1 MCMNTV
7 RWPLRH
13 ARQAVWGGGVIAYPT
28 EAVFGLGC
36 DPLNPDAV
44 ARLLAIKHRDSAKGL
59 ILIAAD
65 ITQLEPFIQLSTG
78 LRDRLLKTWPGPVT
92 WVVPAAA
99 GVPAWLTGGRDTI
112 AVRVTAH
119 PVAAALC
126 RVTDLALISTSAN
139 LSRHP
144 PLRSPLAVRRML
156 RTRLDY
162 IVPGQVGTRRKPTEI
177 RDAVSGKLLRAG

>member
-1 MCMNTV
+1 MSGAP

-13 ARQAVWGGGVIAYPT
+13 AQRAIWSGGVIAYPT

-36 DPLNPDAV
+36 DPLNPKAV
-44 ARLLAIKHRDSAKGL
+44 ARLLAIKQRDSTKGF

-65 ITQLEPFIQLSTG
+65 IIQLDPFMDLSSE
-78 LRDRLLKTWPGPVT
+78 LREQLLKTWPGPVT

-99 GVPAWLTGGRDTI
+99 GVPGWLTGGRDTL

-126 RVTDLALISTSAN
+126 RVTGLALTSTSAN
-139 LSRHP
+139 LSHHP
-144 PLRSPLAVRRML
+144 PLRSSLAVRRTL
-156 RTRLDY
+156 REQLDY
-162 IVPGQVGTRRKPTEI
+162 IVPGSVGARHKPTEI
-177 RDAVSGKLLRAG
+177 RDALSGALLRAG

>member
-1 MCMNTV
+1 MCMNAL

-36 DPLNPDAV
+36 DPLNPEAV
-44 ARLLAIKHRDSAKGL
+44 ARLLAIKHRDSAKGF

-65 ITQLEPFIQLSTG
+65 IIQLEPFMQLTTG
-78 LRDRLLKTWPGPVT
+78 LREQLLNTWPGPVT

-99 GVPAWLTGGRDTI
+99 GVPAWLTGGRDTL

-119 PVAAALC
+119 PVAAMLC
-126 RVTDLALISTSAN
+126 RATGLALISTSAN
-139 LSRHP
+139 LGGHP
-144 PLRSPLAVRRML
+144 PLRSALAVRRML
-156 RTRLDY
+156 RMRLDY
-162 IVPGQVGTRRKPTEI
+162 ILPGRVGARRKPTEI
-177 RDAVSGKLLRAG
+177 RDATSGALLRQG